1 MCDINLPSVILAGGR
16 SQRMKRKDKSF
27 VEVGDKTLLDMTIER
42 LQLQSGRVA
51 INTNSH
57 SLKYKRYGLPVL
69 HDQVGE
75 FYGPLAGILTAM
87 KWAGDIGYEKVITVA
102 VDTPLFPENLLQEL
116 HKKMEESN
124 SDIVFAASLKDHKKM
139 KDLHP
144 VFGLWKT
151 YLHDDL
157 RKELVNTIRSKI
169 GPIATPDFI
178 HFAEGLPKTR
188 SGKIMRRIHR
198 KIAANEQDQLGDITT
213 LADPSVEQK
222 LIDNKLNN

>member
-27 VEVGDKTLLDMTIER
+27 LEVGDKTLLDMTIER
-42 LQLQSGRVA
+42 LQLQSNLVA
-51 INTNSH
+51 INTNSY
-57 SLKYKRYGLPVL
+57 SLKYKRYGLPIL
-69 HDQVGE
+69 HDQVGG

-87 KWAGDIGYEKVITVA
+87 KWAGDIGYEKVVTVA

-116 HKKMEESN
+116 CKKMEESN
-124 SDIVFAASLKDHKKM
+124 SDIVFAASLKNHKQR

-157 RKELVNTIRSKI
+157 SKELERGVRKVTLWSERHKASSVSFSHETIDPFFNI
-169 GPIATPDFI
+169 NTPDD
-178 HFAEGLPKTR
+178 
-188 SGKIMRRIHR
+188 
-198 KIAANEQDQLGDITT
+198 IALLKEYLT
-213 LADPSVEQK
+213 EK
-222 LIDNKLNN
+222 